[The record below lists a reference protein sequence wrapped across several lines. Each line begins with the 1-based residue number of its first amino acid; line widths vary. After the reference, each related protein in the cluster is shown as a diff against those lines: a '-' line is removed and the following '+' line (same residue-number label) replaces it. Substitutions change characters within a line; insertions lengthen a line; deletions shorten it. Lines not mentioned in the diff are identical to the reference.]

1 MGAVPECAPSYD
13 ALETETWKS
22 GRAAHALGMRF
33 SDVGVLSCAWL
44 AGFSVAVR
52 ATDWKPL
59 FNGKDLDGWVQKGG
73 KAGYAVDG
81 GEVVGR
87 SVAGT
92 PNSFLCTARS
102 YTNFI
107 LELDFKP
114 HPALNSGVQ
123 VRSEVFNEPKKL
135 ILNGKTNH
143 IPAGRVHGYQV
154 EIDPSK
160 RAWTG
165 GIYDEGR
172 RGWLVDLKTNDVAR
186 AALKMGEWNQFRIE
200 CVGDGIKTFLNGVPA
215 AQLKDGLTPAGFIGL
230 QVHGVGKNTNQLE
243 MRWRNI
249 RIQELP

>member
-1 MGAVPECAPSYD
+1 MRTLAPPYD

-22 GRAAHALGMRF
+22 GRGGHAPGMRF
-33 SDVGVLSCAWL
+33 LEICVLSCAC
-44 AGFSVAVR
+44 VAAVGR
-52 ATDWKPL
+52 QLDAAEWKPL

-73 KAGYAVDG
+73 KAMYAVEG
-81 GEVVGR
+81 GMVVGKA
-87 SVAGT
+87 VAGT
-92 PNSFLCTARS
+92 PNSFLCTARN

-123 VRSEVFNEPKKL
+123 VRSEVFSEPKKL
-135 ILNGKTNH
+135 ILNGKTNNV
-143 IPAGRVHGYQV
+143 PAGRVHGYQV

-172 RGWLVDLKTNDVAR
+172 RGWLVDLKTNDTAR

-200 CVGDGIKTFLNGVPA
+200 CVGDEIKTYLNGVAA